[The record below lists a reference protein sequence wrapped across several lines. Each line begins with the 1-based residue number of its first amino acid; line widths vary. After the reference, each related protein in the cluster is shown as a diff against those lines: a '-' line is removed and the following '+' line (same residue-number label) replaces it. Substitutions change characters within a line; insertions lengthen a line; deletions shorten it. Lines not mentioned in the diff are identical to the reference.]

1 MSSRART
8 HPTFCRRPR
17 FFQYSIW
24 FSLFRT
30 HYVEYL
36 CGLIYR
42 HGIDPV
48 PALDLDELKQLFQ
61 RANSFEPNQRPG
73 EPDVAYRL
81 RLAETAMKEI
91 PLDAA

>member
-1 MSSRART
+1 MCQL
-8 HPTFCRRPR
+8 PNCFRP
-17 FFQYSIW
+17 
-24 FSLFRT
+24 
-30 HYVEYL
+30 HYIEYL

-48 PALDLDELKQLFQ
+48 PALDLDELKQIFQ

-81 RLAETAMKEI
+81 RLAETILREI
-91 PLDAA
+91 PLDAV

>member
-1 MSSRART
+1 M
-8 HPTFCRRPR
+8 
-17 FFQYSIW
+17 
-24 FSLFRT
+24 
-30 HYVEYL
+30 
-36 CGLIYR
+36 
-42 HGIDPV
+42 
-48 PALDLDELKQLFQ
+48 PALDLDELKQLVQ